1 MIRINLLPYRQ
12 GRRHK
17 QLLELISVFL
27 AGIIAVLIL
36 TAGVNLYYSSILE
49 TRQRTYASLQAENRL
64 LVKKIG
70 KVRDFD
76 KLKKDVEAKLRLVDK
91 LQSSRF
97 RSLERLIA
105 LSEEIPKKVWLKSI
119 IDKGSQIKLS
129 GFAESNKVVANFM
142 RGIDRDALFS
152 NVHLEVIQR
161 VKFGDVPAREFTLSL
176 IPLENPGQKPRPPG
190 EAS

>member
-12 GRRHK
+12 ARRRK
-17 QLLELISVFL
+17 QLLKQLSIFL
-27 AGIIAVLIL
+27 AGIIAALIL
-36 TAGVNLYYSSILE
+36 ITGVHLYYSTILD
-49 TRQRTYASLQAENRL
+49 TRQKTLVSLQAENRL

-76 KLKKDVEAKLRLVDK
+76 KLKKDVEAKLRLVDR

-97 RSLERLIA
+97 RSLGRLIA
-105 LSEEIPKKVWLKSI
+105 LSEAIPNKVWLKTI
-119 IDKGSQIKLS
+119 IDKGNKIQLS

-142 RGIDRDALFS
+142 RGIDKDVLFS
-152 NVHLEVIQR
+152 NVHLEVIRR
-161 VKFGDVPAREFTLSL
+161 VKFGSVPARKFTLSL
-176 IPLENPGQKPRPPG
+176 IPLEHPGQKPHPPG

>member
-12 GRRHK
+12 ARRHK

-176 IPLENPGQKPRPPG
+176 IPLENSGQKPPPPG

>member
-12 GRRHK
+12 ARRHK